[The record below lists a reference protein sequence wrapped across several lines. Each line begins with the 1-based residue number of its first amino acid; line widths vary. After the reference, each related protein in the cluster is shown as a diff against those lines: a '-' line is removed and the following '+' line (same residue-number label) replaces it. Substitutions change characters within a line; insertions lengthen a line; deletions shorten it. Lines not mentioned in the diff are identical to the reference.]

1 MTLKSKIAVAD
12 AIIEELENLKPGEYI
27 ALPINGLVQFMGKN
41 EDGRMMMYLDVE
53 GIVKKI
59 VEDVFEQ
66 VSKH

>member
-1 MTLKSKIAVAD
+1 MTLKSKLAVAD

-27 ALPINGLVQFMGKN
+27 ALPTNGLVQFMGKN

>member
-12 AIIEELENLKPGEYI
+12 AIIEELKNLKPGEYI
-27 ALPINGLVQFMGKN
+27 AIPINGLVQFMGKN